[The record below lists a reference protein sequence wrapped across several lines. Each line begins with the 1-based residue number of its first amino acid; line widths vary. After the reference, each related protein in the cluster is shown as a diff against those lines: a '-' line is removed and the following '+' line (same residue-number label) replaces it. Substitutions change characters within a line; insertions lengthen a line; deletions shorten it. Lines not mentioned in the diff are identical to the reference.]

1 MLFGG
6 TDKLVHP
13 QAVHASRDSRRTTLT
28 PVTSRLPITRRALP
42 FFARNSASSRPFH
55 VRRFHAEPRVG
66 V

>member
-6 TDKLVHP
+6 TDKLAHP
-13 QAVHASRDSRRTTLT
+13 QAVHAFLRTTLT

-42 FFARNSASSRPFH
+42 FFARDSASSRPVH
-55 VRRFHAEPRVG
+55 VRQFHAEPRVG